1 MSQYFNIKGLK
12 VRVSDHEPNFSMDKL
27 RGRND
32 IELYTQDIT
41 GKKLDLKSQ
50 IEKVLDSQLA
60 EDHGLT
66 MADFNQV
73 LGKKERSSVMA
84 EQYKVID
91 GWFANPEENAE
102 LLASVKKNPRAYASY
117 KLSKKQVELFLN
129 YVNSKF

>member
-41 GKKLDLKSQ
+41 GKKIDLKSQ
-50 IEKVLDSQLA
+50 IEKVLNSQLA
-60 EDHGLT
+60 DDHGLT
-66 MADFNQV
+66 MADFNEV
-73 LGKKERSSVMA
+73 LGKKERSSVMQKEYA
-84 EQYKVID
+84 IVDK
-91 GWFANPEENAE
+91 WFADPQGNAE
-102 LLASVKKNPRAYASY
+102 MLERLKKNPKMFAPIG
-117 KLSKKQVELFLN
+117 LTKKQLELFVN

>member
-50 IEKVLDSQLA
+50 IEKVLNSQLA

-73 LGKKERSSVMA
+73 LGKKERSSVML

-91 GWFANPEENAE
+91 SWFANPEENAE
-102 LLASVKKNPRAYASY
+102 LLADVKKNPRAYASY
-117 KLSKKQVELFLN
+117 RLTKKQVELFVN

>member
-41 GKKLDLKSQ
+41 GKKLDLQSQ

-60 EDHGLT
+60 ADHGLT

-73 LGKKERSSVMA
+73 LGKKERSSVML

-91 GWFANPEENAE
+91 SWFANPEENAE
-102 LLASVKKNPRAYASY
+102 LLADVKKNPRAYASY
-117 KLSKKQVELFLN
+117 RLTKKQVELFVN

>member
-41 GKKLDLKSQ
+41 GKKIDLKSQ
-50 IEKVLDSQLA
+50 IEKVLNSQLA
-60 EDHGLT
+60 ADHGLT

-73 LGKKERSSVMA
+73 LGKKERSTVML

-91 GWFANPEENAE
+91 SWFANPEENAE
-102 LLASVKKNPRAYASY
+102 LLADVKKNPRAYASY
-117 KLSKKQVELFLN
+117 RLTKKQVELFVN

>member
-12 VRVSDHEPNFSMDKL
+12 VRVSDHEPNFSMDKF

-41 GKKLDLKSQ
+41 GKKLDLQTQ

-60 EDHGLT
+60 ADHGLT

-73 LGKKERSSVMA
+73 LGKKERSSVMQREYA
-84 EQYKVID
+84 VVD
-91 GWFANPEENAE
+91 GWFANAAENTE
-102 LLASVKKNPRAYASY
+102 LLASLKKNPGMFAPVS
-117 KLSKKQVELFLN
+117 LTKKQRESFIN